1 MNNELRILLL
11 EDVETDAQIIEDQ
24 LREAGLE
31 FSARRVVTRE
41 EYAQALVDFSP
52 DIVLADNSLPAFDA
66 HGALRIAHEINPL
79 LPVVV
84 VTGSLID
91 EKAVELLREGASD
104 YVLKDRLARLAP
116 AVRRALAEAGEAR
129 KRNAMVTSLQE
140 SEERYRLLFTSSHD
154 GFMTFEP
161 PEWRFTSCNPAAV
174 AMFGATDAAQLIGR
188 SPWELSPEY
197 QPDGQP
203 SAEKARFTIEAAM
216 RDGGHY
222 FEWTHQRFDG
232 SAFDSTVLLTRLTL
246 NGKSLLNAS
255 IRDTTERKRA
265 RVAVHEALIATIE
278 AIASTMETRDPYT
291 AGHQKRVARL
301 AAAIAREMGLDESTI
316 EGIHFGAQI
325 HDLGKIQVP
334 AEILAKPGRLSPIE
348 FEIIKTHPQA
358 GYDIVKGIK
367 FPWPVVDMVHQHHE
381 RLDGSGYPQGLKG
394 DAITLEAR
402 IVAVADVVE
411 AMSSHRPYRAGLG
424 LDKALAEIS
433 KEAGTHY
440 DQQAV
445 DACLRLFNEK
455 GYQMPE

>member
-11 EDVETDAQIIEDQ
+11 EDVETDAQIIEDD
-24 LREAGLE
+24 LREAGLK

-41 EYAQALVDFSP
+41 EYTLALVDFSP

-66 HGALRIAHEINPL
+66 QGALKIARKVDPL
-79 LPVVV
+79 LPVII
-84 VTGSLID
+84 VTGSMID
-91 EKAVELLREGASD
+91 DKAVELLRAGARD

-116 AVRRALAEAGEAR
+116 AIKRALSDAEEAR
-129 KRNAMVTSLQE
+129 KRNAMVTALQE
-140 SEERYRLLFTSSHD
+140 SEERYRLLFTSSQD

-161 PEWRFTSCNPAAV
+161 PDWRFASCNPAAV

-188 SPWELSPEY
+188 TPWELSPEH

-203 SAEKARFTIEAAM
+203 SAAKAQSMIEVAM
-216 RDGGHY
+216 RNGGNY
-222 FEWTHQRFDG
+222 FSWTFQRSDNNPFD
-232 SAFDSTVLLTRLTL
+232 AAVLLTRLVL
-246 NGKSLLNAS
+246 NGKILLNAS

-265 RVAVHEALIATIE
+265 RVAVHEALVATIE
-278 AIASTMETRDPYT
+278 AIAATMESRDPYT

-301 AAAIAREMGLDESTI
+301 AAAIAREMGLAENTV

-348 FEIIKTHPQA
+348 FELIKTHPQA

-367 FPWPVVDMVHQHHE
+367 FPWPVADMVHQHHE

-402 IVAVADVVE
+402 IVAVADLVE
-411 AMSSHRPYRAGLG
+411 AMSSHRPYRASLG
-424 LDKALAEIS
+424 IEKALAEIS
-433 KEAGTHY
+433 KGAGILY

-445 DACLRLFNEK
+445 DACLRLFHDK
-455 GYQMPE
+455 GYQLPE